1 MNLLIDLGIQFHN
14 ITFSIVGQDVWRSIS
29 NKKKFTQRLSEKKL
43 VLELF
48 ETTRSLSSVRIYII
62 TSGVLRFSIYDCS
75 LENIILKP
83 NTKDIKGECLY
94 PLKKD
99 KKHDVPDFYCTIGL
113 L

>member
-1 MNLLIDLGIQFHN
+1 MNLLIDLGIQFHS

-29 NKKKFTQRLSEKKL
+29 NKKKVYTEAVRKKL

-48 ETTRSLSSVRIYII
+48 ETTRSFII

-83 NTKDIKGECLY
+83 NTKDTKGECLY
-94 PLKKD
+94 PLKK
-99 KKHDVPDFYCTIGL
+99 DVPDFYCTIGL